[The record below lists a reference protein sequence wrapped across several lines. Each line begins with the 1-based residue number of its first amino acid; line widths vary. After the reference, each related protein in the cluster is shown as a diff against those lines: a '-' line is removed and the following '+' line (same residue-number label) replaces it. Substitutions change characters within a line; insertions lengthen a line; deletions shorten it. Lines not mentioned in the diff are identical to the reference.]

1 MLIINISTCLFSLL
15 ILFLFSRA
23 AEPLGLV
30 DKPNSRKL
38 HNGHVP
44 LIGGIS
50 VFITTSVVLATIL
63 SMNSTTVALFTS
75 FTLMALTGVLD
86 DRFDLSVRLRII
98 IQLLSACILVFLVG
112 IQIHSLGNPFGLGE
126 VELGLA
132 SGVFTVLA
140 IMAAMNAYNMV
151 DGIDGLLGMLSVV
164 SFAGLAFLAYVS
176 GNSLVFIAA
185 IIMLVALLPYL
196 ALNLE
201 LIKGCKVFMGDAG
214 SMFIGLVIVWMMVLL
229 LKPGLTLQYG
239 LSVSTSLSS
248 ELNVRPVAMLWI
260 IALPLMDMLGV
271 MVRRVVKKQNPFKP
285 DRDHLHHIF
294 LRAGFTAREALFI
307 ISASAIF
314 WLSVGLYLEYQQI
327 SELLIFLLYL
337 FVFGVYLFC
346 LINAHLVVQV
356 FRKLITGVR
365 Y

>member
-1 MLIINISTCLFSLL
+1 MYFCMLIINISTCLFSLL

-151 DGIDGLLGMLSVV
+151 DGIDGLDRKSTRL
-164 SFAGLAFLAYVS
+164 
-176 GNSLVFIAA
+176 NS
-185 IIMLVALLPYL
+185 
-196 ALNLE
+196 
-201 LIKGCKVFMGDAG
+201 
-214 SMFIGLVIVWMMVLL
+214 SH
-229 LKPGLTLQYG
+229 
-239 LSVSTSLSS
+239 
-248 ELNVRPVAMLWI
+248 VR
-260 IALPLMDMLGV
+260 
-271 MVRRVVKKQNPFKP
+271 
-285 DRDHLHHIF
+285 
-294 LRAGFTAREALFI
+294 
-307 ISASAIF
+307 ISYA
-314 WLSVGLYLEYQQI
+314 
-327 SELLIFLLYL
+327 
-337 FVFGVYLFC
+337 
-346 LINAHLVVQV
+346 
-356 FRKLITGVR
+356 
-365 Y
+365 